1 MARSPHQPDSD
12 DLARWLARVALG
24 DRHAFEAL
32 YQATSS
38 YLMAVAWRVLQHRD
52 LAEEVLQ
59 DAFVKVWHGAGMYDA
74 RLGAPMTWLINIV
87 RNRAIDIRRSRAA
100 ALSDAHGDDDADA
113 PDALASPAAG
123 PEQWLDAAIR
133 QVGVQQCMGQLT
145 ASQRQALALV
155 YYQGMSHTEAA
166 QALNTPLGTT
176 KAWVRRGLDYL
187 RACLQGRGVVTS

>member
-1 MARSPHQPDSD
+1 MATRPNPTDSD

-24 DRHAFEAL
+24 DRRAFEAL
-32 YQATSS
+32 YGATSS

-87 RNRAIDIRRSRAA
+87 RNRAIDVRRSRAA
-100 ALSDAHGDDDADA
+100 ALSDAHGDDDAGS
-113 PDALASPAAG
+113 PDTLASPAAG

-166 QALNTPLGTT
+166 QALQTPLGTT

-187 RACLQGRGVVTS
+187 RACLQGRGVATS